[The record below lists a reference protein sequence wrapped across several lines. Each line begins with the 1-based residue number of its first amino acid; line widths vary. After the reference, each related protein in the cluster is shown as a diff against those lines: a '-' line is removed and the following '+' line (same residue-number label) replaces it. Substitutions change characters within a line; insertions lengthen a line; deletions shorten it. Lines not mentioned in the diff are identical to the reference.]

1 MRDSFDITILNPKTV
16 SFTRSQGGL
25 LQAVINN
32 EMYSEI
38 VLHQAFPF
46 SRPARYISVWTKD
59 DHELGIIQDIEEL
72 DYESKSEI
80 EQELRIRYIIPIV
93 TKILS
98 INEESGLWIFQ
109 LVTDRGD
116 LKLFM
121 QNIHEHIQLIGTKRM
136 VVTDMD
142 GNRCEI
148 SDIHLLDSH
157 SQRELQKII

>member
-25 LQAVINN
+25 LQAVINK
-32 EMYSEI
+32 EMYLEI

-46 SRPARYISVWTKD
+46 SRPAQYISVWTKD
-59 DHELGIIQDIEEL
+59 DQELGIIQDIEEL
-72 DYESKSEI
+72 DYESKNEI

-148 SDIHLLDSH
+148 PDIHLLDSH
-157 SQRELQKII
+157 SLKELQKII